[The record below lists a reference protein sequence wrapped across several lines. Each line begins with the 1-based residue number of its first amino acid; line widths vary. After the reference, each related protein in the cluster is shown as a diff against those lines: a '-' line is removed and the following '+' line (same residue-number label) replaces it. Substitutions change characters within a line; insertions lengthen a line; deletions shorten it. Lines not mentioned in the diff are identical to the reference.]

1 MRAIQPRLYYIDWIR
16 IIAFSLLILLHG
28 IVPFTAI
35 PWEINN
41 SERSAWLTRFVF
53 WLHQWRLPLLFFV
66 SGLGINLSM
75 KSRSLGSF
83 YGERFRRLF
92 IPLLFAMFFIIPIQ
106 PYFEF
111 LQKGKINPGYWSFYQ
126 QVWEL
131 KVYPNGPLTWS
142 HMWFVVY
149 LIAFILVMFPLFLLG
164 KQKWVAEKRAR
175 LEDHLGSPALLT
187 IAVLPI
193 IGIIYTLSM
202 EYPENGSLTED
213 WFAFTLFITMLV
225 YGYLVGASHTFWN
238 QAARYRWI
246 TGGIALITGIIL
258 LLTYWTPIP
267 VFTVKDNR
275 FMMYC
280 VLNGLHI
287 WSMILFWCGMARQH
301 LNKPSP
307 VLRYL
312 NEAVYPYFI
321 IHQTI
326 IVALGYYIVQWQMP
340 LMIKCIL
347 LISLSVLMI
356 MATYHLV
363 IRKTKVTRFLF
374 GMK

>member
-28 IVPFTAI
+28 MVPFTAI

-41 SERSAWLTRFVF
+41 GERSELLTKIVF

-75 KSRSLGSF
+75 KSRTLASF

-92 IPLLFAMFFIIPIQ
+92 IPLLFAMFFFIPIQ

-111 LQKGKINPGYWSFYQ
+111 LQKGKISPGYWNFYQ
-126 QVWEL
+126 QVWQL
-131 KVYPNGPLTWS
+131 KVYPDGPLTWS
-142 HMWFVVY
+142 HMWFIVY
-149 LIAFILVMFPLFLLG
+149 LIAFNLLLFPIFFLG
-164 KQKWVAEKRAR
+164 KQKWVAGKRAV
-175 LEDHLGSPALLT
+175 LEHRFGSPVLLAL
-187 IAVLPI
+187 AVLPI
-193 IGIIYTLSM
+193 IGIIYKLSI

-213 WFAFTLFITMLV
+213 WFAFTMFITMLV
-225 YGYLVGASHTFWN
+225 YGYLVGASQAFWK
-238 QAARYRWI
+238 QTAQYRWI
-246 TGGIALITGIIL
+246 TGGMALTSGLIL
-258 LLTYWTPIP
+258 FFTYWTPIP
-267 VFTVKDNR
+267 SFTIKDNR

-280 VLNGLHI
+280 VLNGIHI
-287 WSMILFWCGMARQH
+287 WSMILFWCGMAKQY
-301 LNKPSP
+301 LDKPSP

-340 LMIKCIL
+340 LMVKCIL

-356 MATYHLV
+356 MSIYHLV
-363 IRKTKVTRFLF
+363 IRKTKLTRFLF

>member
-1 MRAIQPRLYYIDWIR
+1 MQALQPRLYYIDWIR

-28 IVPFTAI
+28 MVPFTQI

-41 SERSAWLTRFVF
+41 VERSEGLTRIVF

-75 KSRSLGSF
+75 KSRTLGAF

-92 IPLLFAMFFIIPIQ
+92 IPLLFAMFFFIPIQ

-111 LQKGKINPGYWSFYQ
+111 LQKGKINPGYWNFYL

-131 KVYPNGPLTWS
+131 KVYPKGPLTWS
-142 HMWFVVY
+142 HMWFVAY
-149 LIAFILVMFPLFLLG
+149 LIAFILVLLPLFFAG
-164 KQKWVAEKRAR
+164 KQKRVAEKRKS
-175 LEDHLGSPALLT
+175 LEYSFGNPLILAL
-187 IAVLPI
+187 AVLLI
-193 IGIIYTLSM
+193 IGIIYMLSL

-225 YGYLVGASHTFWN
+225 YGYLTGSSQPFWN
-238 QAARYRWI
+238 QTAKYRWI
-246 TGGIALITGIIL
+246 TGGIALVSGMIL
-258 LLTYWTPIP
+258 FFAYWTPMP
-267 VFTVKDNR
+267 TFKEKDNQ
-275 FMMYC
+275 FVLYC
-280 VLNGLHI
+280 VLNGVHI
-287 WSMILFWCGMARQH
+287 WSMILFWCGMAKQY

-312 NEAVYPYFI
+312 NEAVYPFFI

-326 IVALGYYIVQWQMP
+326 MVALGYYIVQWP
-340 LMIKCIL
+340 LPLTIKCVL
-347 LISLSVLMI
+347 LITVSVLMVI
-356 MATYHLV
+356 AIYHLL
-363 IRKTKVTRFLF
+363 IRKTKLTRFLF

>member
-1 MRAIQPRLYYIDWIR
+1 
-16 IIAFSLLILLHG
+16 LLILLHG
-28 IVPFTAI
+28 MVPFTAI

-41 SERSAWLTRFVF
+41 AERSELLTRIVF

-75 KSRSLGSF
+75 KSRTLASF

-92 IPLLFAMFFIIPIQ
+92 VPLLFAMFFLIPIQ

-111 LQKGKINPGYWSFYQ
+111 LQKGKISSGYWQFYQ

-131 KVYPNGPLTWS
+131 KIYPDGPLTWS

-149 LIAFILVMFPLFLLG
+149 LIAFILVLFPFFLLG
-164 KQKWVAEKRAR
+164 KQKWFIDKRKK
-175 LEDHLGSPALLT
+175 LDQSFGSPLMLSL
-187 IAVLPI
+187 AVIPI
-193 IGIIYTLSM
+193 IGIIYGLSL

-213 WFAFTLFITMLV
+213 WFAFTMFITMLV
-225 YGYLVGASHTFWN
+225 YGYLVGASHAFWN
-238 QAARYRWI
+238 QVATYKWI
-246 TGGIALITGIIL
+246 TGGIALISGLIL
-258 LLTYWTPIP
+258 FFVYWTPMP
-267 VFTVKDNR
+267 SFTVKDNR
-275 FMMYC
+275 FTMYC
-280 VLNGLHI
+280 VFNGIHI
-287 WSMILFWCGMARQH
+287 WSMILFWCGMAKH
-301 LNKPSP
+301 YLDKPSP
-307 VLRYL
+307 ILRYL

-326 IVALGYYIVQWQMP
+326 IVAIGYYIVQWQMP
-340 LMIKCIL
+340 LIIKCIL
-347 LISLSVLMI
+347 LISLSILMI

-363 IRKTKVTRFLF
+363 IRKTKLTRFLF

>member
-1 MRAIQPRLYYIDWIR
+1 MRVIQPRLYYIDWIR

-28 IVPFTAI
+28 MVPFTAI

-41 SERSAWLTRFVF
+41 GERSELLTRLVF

-75 KSRSLGSF
+75 KSRTLASF

-92 IPLLFAMFFIIPIQ
+92 IPLLFAMFFFIPIQ

-111 LQKGKINPGYWSFYQ
+111 LQKGKISPDYWNFYQ
-126 QVWEL
+126 QVWQL

-142 HMWFVVY
+142 HMWFIVY
-149 LIAFILVMFPLFLLG
+149 LIAFILVLFPLFFLG
-164 KQKWVAEKRAR
+164 KQKWVAGKRAV
-175 LEDHLGSPALLT
+175 LEYRFSSPVLLAL
-187 IAVLPI
+187 AVLPI
-193 IGIIYTLSM
+193 IGIIYKLSI

-213 WFAFTLFITMLV
+213 WFAFTMFITLLV
-225 YGYLVGASHTFWN
+225 YGYLVGASQEFWK
-238 QAARYRWI
+238 QTAHYRWI
-246 TGGIALITGIIL
+246 TGGMALTSGLIL
-258 LLTYWTPIP
+258 LFTYWTPIP
-267 VFTVKDNR
+267 SFTVKDNR

-280 VLNGLHI
+280 VLNGVHI
-287 WSMILFWCGMARQH
+287 WCMILFSCGMAKQY
-301 LNKPSP
+301 LDKPSP

-340 LMIKCIL
+340 LMVKCIL

-356 MATYHLV
+356 MSIYHLV
-363 IRKTKVTRFLF
+363 IRKTKLTRFLF

>member
-28 IVPFTAI
+28 MVPFTAI

-41 SERSAWLTRFVF
+41 GERSELLTRIVF

-75 KSRSLGSF
+75 KSRTLASF

-92 IPLLFAMFFIIPIQ
+92 VPLLFAMFFLIPIQ

-111 LQKGKINPGYWSFYQ
+111 LQKGKISAGYWQFYQ

-131 KVYPNGPLTWS
+131 KVYPDGPLTWS

-149 LIAFILVMFPLFLLG
+149 LIAFILVLFPFFLLG
-164 KQKWVAEKRAR
+164 KQKWVMEKRKQV
-175 LEDHLGSPALLT
+175 EHLLGNPLLFVLA
-187 IAVLPI
+187 AVPI
-193 IGIIYTLSM
+193 IGIIYQLSL

-225 YGYLVGASHTFWN
+225 YGYLVGASHAFWN
-238 QAARYRWI
+238 QAATYKWI
-246 TGGIALITGIIL
+246 TGGIALISGLIL
-258 LLTYWTPIP
+258 FSFYWKPMP
-267 VFTVKDNR
+267 SFTVKDNR
-275 FMMYC
+275 FTMYC
-280 VLNGLHI
+280 VFNGIHI
-287 WSMILFWCGMARQH
+287 WSMILFWCGMAKH
-301 LNKPSP
+301 YLDKPSP
-307 VLRYL
+307 ILRYL

-326 IVALGYYIVQWQMP
+326 IVAIGYYIVQWQMP
-340 LMIKCIL
+340 LIIKCIL

-356 MATYHLV
+356 IATYHLV
-363 IRKTKVTRFLF
+363 IRKTKLTRFLF

>member
-28 IVPFTAI
+28 MVPFTAI

-41 SERSAWLTRFVF
+41 GERSELLTKIVF

-75 KSRSLGSF
+75 KSRTLASF

-92 IPLLFAMFFIIPIQ
+92 IPLLFAMFFFIPIQ

-111 LQKGKINPGYWSFYQ
+111 LQKGKISPGYWNFYQ
-126 QVWEL
+126 QVWQL
-131 KVYPNGPLTWS
+131 KVYPDGPLTWS
-142 HMWFVVY
+142 HMWFIVY
-149 LIAFILVMFPLFLLG
+149 LIAFILLLFPIFFLG
-164 KQKWVAEKRAR
+164 KQKWVAGKRAV
-175 LEDHLGSPALLT
+175 LEHRFGSPVLLAL
-187 IAVLPI
+187 AVLPI
-193 IGIIYTLSM
+193 IGIIYKLSI

-213 WFAFTLFITMLV
+213 WFAFTMFITMLV
-225 YGYLVGASHTFWN
+225 YGYLVGASQAFWK
-238 QAARYRWI
+238 QTAQYRWI
-246 TGGIALITGIIL
+246 TGGMALTSGLIL
-258 LLTYWTPIP
+258 FFTYWTPIP
-267 VFTVKDNR
+267 SFTVKDNR

-280 VLNGLHI
+280 VLNGIHI
-287 WSMILFWCGMARQH
+287 WSMILFWCGMAKQY
-301 LNKPSP
+301 LDKPSP

-340 LMIKCIL
+340 LMVKCIL

-356 MATYHLV
+356 MSIYHLV
-363 IRKTKVTRFLF
+363 IRKTKLTRFLF

>member
-28 IVPFTAI
+28 IVPFTTI

-41 SERSAWLTRFVF
+41 SERSEWLTRFVF

-111 LQKGKINPGYWSFYQ
+111 LQKGKINPGYWSLYQ

-149 LIAFILVMFPLFLLG
+149 LIAFILVLFPLFLLG

-175 LEDHLGSPALLT
+175 LEDHLSSPALLT

-193 IGIIYTLSM
+193 IGIIYTLSI

-246 TGGIALITGIIL
+246 TGGVALITGIIL
-258 LLTYWTPIP
+258 LLNYWTPMPI
-267 VFTVKDNR
+267 FTVKDNR

>member
-28 IVPFTAI
+28 MVPFTAI

-41 SERSAWLTRFVF
+41 DERSESLTRIVF

-66 SGLGINLSM
+66 AGLGIHLSM
-75 KSRSLGSF
+75 KSRTIASF

-92 IPLLFAMFFIIPIQ
+92 IPLLFAMFFFIPIQ

-111 LQKGKINPGYWSFYQ
+111 LQKGKISPGYWNFYQ
-126 QVWEL
+126 QVWEW
-131 KVYPNGPLTWS
+131 KVYPDGPLTWS
-142 HMWFVVY
+142 HMWFIVY
-149 LIAFILVMFPLFLLG
+149 LIAFILVLFPIFLLG
-164 KQKWVAEKRAR
+164 KQKWVVGKRAQ
-175 LEDHLGSPALLT
+175 LEHHFGNPLLLGF
-187 IAVLPI
+187 AVLPI
-193 IGIIYTLSM
+193 IGIIYKLFI

-213 WFAFTLFITMLV
+213 WFAFTMFVTMLV
-225 YGYLVGASHTFWN
+225 YGYLVGASQAFWN
-238 QAARYRWI
+238 KADHYRWI
-246 TGGIALITGIIL
+246 TGGIAFISGTIL
-258 LLTYWTPIP
+258 FFVYWTPMP

-275 FMMYC
+275 FVMYC
-280 VLNGLHI
+280 VWNGVHI
-287 WSMILFWCGMARQH
+287 WSMILFWCGMAKH
-301 LNKPSP
+301 YLNKPSP

-326 IVALGYYIVQWQMP
+326 MVALGFYIVQWSLPM
-340 LMIKCIL
+340 LIKCVL
-347 LISLSVLMI
+347 LIAISVMMV
-356 MATYHLV
+356 MAVYHLL
-363 IRKTKVTRFLF
+363 IRKTKLTRFLF